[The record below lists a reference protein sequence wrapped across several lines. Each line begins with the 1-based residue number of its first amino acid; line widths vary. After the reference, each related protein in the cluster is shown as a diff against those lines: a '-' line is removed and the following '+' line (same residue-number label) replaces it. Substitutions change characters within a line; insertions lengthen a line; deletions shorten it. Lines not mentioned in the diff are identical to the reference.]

1 MKTVDDLEVSGRR
14 VLVRAD
20 LNVPIG
26 GNGIRDDGKIRAC
39 LPTLNAL
46 LERGAAVVVCSHL
59 GRPAGGPDPAY
70 TLAPVAARLSELLGR
85 PVALA
90 ADTVGQSARAAVTGL
105 RPGGV
110 VMLENLRFN
119 AGETSKDD
127 AERGAFADQLASLAD
142 LYVGDGFGAVHRRH
156 ASVCDVAARL
166 PHAAG
171 YLVQAETAALERLTG
186 DIERPYIVILGGAK
200 VADKLPVIG
209 GLLGRADQILIG
221 GGMAFTFLAAQ
232 GHGVGLSL
240 LDGDLDTARGYLERG
255 GRCGVA
261 LVIAPD
267 VVVAPGRD
275 AAAQGQVV
283 SSAAI
288 PADRMGLDIGPQS
301 VRLFAA
307 KLATAKTI
315 FWNGPMGVFEI
326 PRFAEGTRAVAQA
339 LADSGAFTVIGG
351 GDTAAAVR
359 ALGFPD
365 DAFGHVSTGG
375 GASLEYLEGKTLP
388 GLAALQAEAPRVSPA
403 SRADLI
409 LVHPQ
414 FP

>member
-1 MKTVDDLEVSGRR
+1 MKTIDDLEVSGRR

-20 LNVPIG
+20 LNVPTG

-59 GRPAGGPDPAY
+59 GRPASGPDPAY

-85 PVALA
+85 PVTLA
-90 ADTVGQSARAAVTGL
+90 ADTVGPSARAAVNGL

-127 AERGAFADQLASLAD
+127 GVRGAFADDLASLAD

-171 YLVQAETAALERLTG
+171 YLMQAETAALERLTG
-186 DIERPYIVILGGAK
+186 DIERPYLVVLGGAK
-200 VADKLPVIG
+200 VADKLPVVG
-209 GLLGRADQILIG
+209 GLLSRADQILIG

-240 LDGDLDTARGYLERG
+240 LEGDLDVARGYLERG
-255 GRCGVA
+255 ARCGVA
-261 LVIAPD
+261 LVLAPD

-275 AAAQGQVV
+275 AAAEAEVV

-288 PADRMGLDIGPQS
+288 PADRMGLDVGPQS
-301 VRLFAA
+301 ARLFAA

-326 PRFAEGTRAVAQA
+326 PRFADGTRAVAQA
-339 LADSGAFTVIGG
+339 LASSGAYTVIGG

-388 GLAALQAEAPRVSPA
+388 GLAALQADDIATGTPA
-403 SRADLI
+403 TAAGCI
-409 LVHPQ
+409 A
-414 FP
+414 

>member
-1 MKTVDDLEVSGRR
+1 MKTIDDLEVSGRR

-20 LNVPIG
+20 LNVPTG
-26 GNGIRDDGKIRAC
+26 SNGIRDDGKIRAC

-59 GRPAGGPDPAY
+59 GRPAGVPDPAC
-70 TLAPVAARLSELLGR
+70 TLAPVAVRLSELLGR

-90 ADTVGQSARAAVTGL
+90 ADTVGPAARAAVNGL

-127 AERGAFADQLASLAD
+127 GVRGAFADALASLAD
-142 LYVGDGFGAVHRRH
+142 LYVGDGFGVVHRRH

-186 DIERPYIVILGGAK
+186 DIERPYIVVLGGAK
-200 VADKLPVIG
+200 VADKLPVVG

-240 LDGDLDTARGYLERG
+240 LEGDLDVARGYLERG
-255 GRCGVA
+255 ARCGVTLA
-261 LVIAPD
+261 VAPD

-275 AAAQGQVV
+275 AAAQGEVV
-283 SSAAI
+283 PSAAI

-301 VRLFAA
+301 ARLFAA

-315 FWNGPMGVFEI
+315 FWNGPMGVFEM

-339 LADSGAFTVIGG
+339 LASSGAFTVIGG

-359 ALGFPD
+359 TLGFPD
-365 DAFGHVSTGG
+365 DAFSHVSTGG

-388 GLAALQAEAPRVSPA
+388 GLAALQADGTPTGTPA
-403 SRADLI
+403 TAAGC
-409 LVHPQ
+409 PA
-414 FP
+414 